1 MSFNRV
7 ILVGRL
13 TKDPE
18 MRQTTN
24 GISVVRF
31 SVACDRPYKS
41 GDEKK
46 TDFIDCQAWRQT
58 AEFISKYFSKGS
70 AILIEGELQN
80 NNYTDKD
87 GVKHYGMLVL
97 ANKVTFVE
105 SKKSAGNSQ
114 GGQSGIPEDVTGAYE
129 EIIGDGEIPF

>member
-24 GISVVRF
+24 GISVTRF
-31 SVACDRPYKS
+31 TVACDRPYKS

-58 AEFISKYFSKGS
+58 AEFIAKYFSKGS

-80 NNYTDKD
+80 NNYTDKN

-105 SKKSAGNSQ
+105 SKKSSGNGQ
-114 GGQSGIPEDVTGAYE
+114 DGQSGIPDGIGAYE
-129 EIIGDGEIPF
+129 EVIGDGDIPF